1 MRKAPDTIASIED
14 LRKRA
19 HARVPKPFMD
29 YMEAGSFAQ
38 ITLRENRRD
47 LDAIRFRE
55 RVMFDV
61 SNRKL
66 DTTMLGEKVAI
77 PVAIGP
83 TGMLTFSP
91 SIVVSSLRFET
102 SNITRSRKRIASR
115 SRRFSRSVSWANEP
129 ASI

>member
-1 MRKAPDTIASIED
+1 MRKAPGNIASIED

-29 YMEAGSFAQ
+29 YLESGSFAQ

-66 DTTMLGEKVAI
+66 DSTMLG
-77 PVAIGP
+77 GR
-83 TGMLTFSP
+83 L
-91 SIVVSSLRFET
+91 
-102 SNITRSRKRIASR
+102 SRAH
-115 SRRFSRSVSWANEP
+115 
-129 ASI
+129 

>member
-1 MRKAPDTIASIED
+1 MRKPPADIASIED

-47 LDAIRFRE
+47 LLNSIRFRE

-61 SNRKL
+61 SDRKL
-66 DTTMLGEKVAI
+66 ETTMLGQKVAM

-83 TGMLTFSP
+83 TGMCGA
-91 SIVVSSLRFET
+91 IW
-102 SNITRSRKRIASR
+102 SNGEIFRAARLSVRLPLPRRAGSRTVLAAWPR
-115 SRRFSRSVSWANEP
+115 P
-129 ASI
+129 TG

>member
-1 MRKAPDTIASIED
+1 VTRVPDWIASIED

-38 ITLRENRRD
+38 LTLRDNRRD
-47 LDAIRFRE
+47 LDSIRFRE

-66 DTTMLGEKVAI
+66 DTTMLGEKVSI

-83 TGMLTFSP
+83 TGMCGAIW
-91 SIVVSSLRFET
+91 SIG
-102 SNITRSRKRIASR
+102 
-115 SRRFSRSVSWANEP
+115 
-129 ASI
+129 